1 MAQSESAEPA
11 KSTETVRPLIQDFTA
26 YTLKAGQV
34 KIGLVSSVGI
44 TDSIQIDTDVFAASA
59 GAANLSVKTSVWS
72 NNRHRL
78 AVGLGMS
85 YLSKKTALWGNAS
98 ELFDELEYKI
108 FRPQMSWTQKI
119 SKRLLLHSF
128 WSTGIGPISVKLS
141 DKGRK
146 KLWESKYPDGDYDKQ
161 TKSSSGTADDD
172 ANVESN
178 NVVSHRTL
186 QVQSL
191 LGLSRDIIQVSG
203 EFVRDSTKRVILTSR
218 IDRTELEGLSS
229 QGIRVTAGQE
239 WQIDSFFFRL
249 GLGVLYQV
257 LDGTDLDGEVIDD
270 SGFTPIADL
279 DFYWIF

>member
-128 WSTGIGPISVKLS
+128 WST
-141 DKGRK
+141 
-146 KLWESKYPDGDYDKQ
+146 
-161 TKSSSGTADDD
+161 
-172 ANVESN
+172 
-178 NVVSHRTL
+178 
-186 QVQSL
+186 
-191 LGLSRDIIQVSG
+191 
-203 EFVRDSTKRVILTSR
+203 
-218 IDRTELEGLSS
+218 
-229 QGIRVTAGQE
+229 
-239 WQIDSFFFRL
+239 
-249 GLGVLYQV
+249 
-257 LDGTDLDGEVIDD
+257 
-270 SGFTPIADL
+270 
-279 DFYWIF
+279 